1 MSFPRF
7 VFWLLMSG
15 LSLGATLEGQT
26 SPNATAPNTAATNQ
40 AAPKPAV
47 DNDFVAKQF
56 GSSCTLVGLEPL
68 IGDFNGDGVE
78 DIVIPARCKNPMMN
92 EAENDYVV
100 LDPYDAFF
108 GYSNPRITTQF
119 SSEDLEHRGYS
130 LLVIH
135 GAGEQ
140 AWRSPKPMAKFLIV
154 NTPFDKVYVK
164 KLKVRKKPHTAIY
177 VEESKESGLDSVLFW
192 DGKKYRYQPMGGN
205 LD

>member
-15 LSLGATLEGQT
+15 LALGATLEGQT
-26 SPNATAPNTAATNQ
+26 SPNPTAPNPAAANP

-56 GSSCTLVGLEPL
+56 GSTCSLVGIEPL

-78 DIVIPARCKNPMMN
+78 DIVIPARCKSPMMN
-92 EAENDYVV
+92 QAENDYVV
-100 LDPYDAFF
+100 IDPYDAFF
-108 GYSNPRITTQF
+108 GYSNPKITTQF
-119 SSEDLEHRGYS
+119 ASEDLEHRGYT

-140 AWRSPKPMAKFLIV
+140 AWHSPKPMAKFMIV

-164 KLKVRKKPHTAIY
+164 KLQVRKKPHTAIY